1 MMYEVRKNR
10 WQVSKNFITRFE
22 EETNKDSFWSLN
34 KKIGAMLIGL
44 LLIVVMINTSGCT
57 QDNNNSQEDITS
69 LPNASTEEVQQ
80 DTVKV
85 GNDGVNAAI
94 APDDVSVVA
103 DQSMSNN
110 GAMVA
115 MSVEDMGRSDPFL
128 PAGDAAAAAAA
139 RAKARPK
146 PKPPYASY
154 LMPPPE
160 SLSVDTTATAVM
172 TTKVSGIMYD
182 KYNPSA
188 ILNISDTDYLVRT
201 GDIVNG
207 YKILSIGRETVTVQ
221 YGSNVYKA
229 SVGEMFTENGLNF
242 NTISNLNG
250 KFGGNK
256 R

>member
-1 MMYEVRKNR
+1 M
-10 WQVSKNFITRFE
+10 SKNFITRFQ
-22 EETNKDSFWSLN
+22 EETYKDSFWSLN
-34 KKIGAMLIGL
+34 KKIGAILIGL

-57 QDNNNSQEDITS
+57 QGNNTSDDNVTS
-69 LPNASTEEVQQ
+69 LPDASTEEVQQ

-94 APDDVSVVA
+94 APDDVSVVS
-103 DQSMSNN
+103 DQSMSNS

-128 PAGDAAAAAAA
+128 PEGDAAAA
-139 RAKARPK
+139 RTKAKAK
-146 PKPPYASY
+146 PKPSYASY

-160 SLSVDTTATAVM
+160 SLKVDSTATAVM

-188 ILNISDTDYLVRT
+188 ILNISDTDYLVRA

>member
-1 MMYEVRKNR
+1 M
-10 WQVSKNFITRFE
+10 SKNFITRFSE
-22 EETNKDSFWSLN
+22 EMNKDSFWSLN
-34 KKIGAMLIGL
+34 KKIGAILVGL
-44 LLIVVMINTSGCT
+44 LLVVIMINTSGCT
-57 QDNNNSQEDITS
+57 QGDNGSGDDITN
-69 LPNASTEEVQQ
+69 LPDTSTEEVQQ

-103 DQSMSNN
+103 DQSMSNT
-110 GAMVA
+110 GSMVA

-128 PAGDAAAAAAA
+128 PSGEAS
-139 RAKARPK
+139 AKANVKPQPK
-146 PKPPYASY
+146 PAYASY
-154 LMPPPE
+154 LMAPPE
-160 SLSVDTTATAVM
+160 IISVDSTATAVM

-188 ILNISDTDYLVRT
+188 ILNINDMDYLVRT

-229 SVGEMFTENGLNF
+229 SVGEMFSENGLNF
-242 NTISNLNG
+242 NAISNLNG

>member
-1 MMYEVRKNR
+1 M
-10 WQVSKNFITRFE
+10 SKNFITRFQ
-22 EETNKDSFWSLN
+22 EETYKDSFWSLN
-34 KKIGAMLIGL
+34 KKIGAILIGL

-57 QDNNNSQEDITS
+57 QGNNASDDNVTS
-69 LPNASTEEVQQ
+69 LPDASTEEVQQ

-94 APDDVSVVA
+94 APDDVSVVS
-103 DQSMSNN
+103 DQSMSNS

-128 PAGDAAAAAAA
+128 PEGDAAAV
-139 RAKARPK
+139 RAKAKAK
-146 PKPPYASY
+146 PKPSYASY

-160 SLSVDTTATAVM
+160 SLKVDSTATAIM

-188 ILNISDTDYLVRT
+188 ILNISDTDYLVRA

-242 NTISNLNG
+242 NAISNLNG

>member
-1 MMYEVRKNR
+1 M
-10 WQVSKNFITRFE
+10 SKNFITRFQ
-22 EETNKDSFWSLN
+22 EETYKDSFWSLN
-34 KKIGAMLIGL
+34 KKIGAILIGL

-57 QDNNNSQEDITS
+57 QGNNSSDNNVTS
-69 LPNASTEEVQQ
+69 LPDASTEEVQQ

-94 APDDVSVVA
+94 APDDVSVVS
-103 DQSMSNN
+103 DQSMSNS

-128 PAGDAAAAAAA
+128 PEGDAAAV
-139 RAKARPK
+139 RAKAKAK
-146 PKPPYASY
+146 PKPSYASY

-160 SLSVDTTATAVM
+160 SLKVDSTATAVM

-188 ILNISDTDYLVRT
+188 ILNISDTDYLVRA

-242 NTISNLNG
+242 NAISNLNG

>member
-1 MMYEVRKNR
+1 M
-10 WQVSKNFITRFE
+10 SKNFITRFQ
-22 EETNKDSFWSLN
+22 EETYKDSFWSLN
-34 KKIGAMLIGL
+34 KKIGAILIGL

-57 QDNNNSQEDITS
+57 QGNNTSDNNVTS
-69 LPNASTEEVQQ
+69 LPDASTEEVQQ

-94 APDDVSVVA
+94 APDDVSVVS
-103 DQSMSNN
+103 DQSMSNS

-128 PAGDAAAAAAA
+128 PEGDAAAARA
-139 RAKARPK
+139 RAKAKAK
-146 PKPPYASY
+146 PKPSYASY

-160 SLSVDTTATAVM
+160 SLNVDSTATAVM

-188 ILNISDTDYLVRT
+188 ILNISDTDYLVRA

>member
-1 MMYEVRKNR
+1 M
-10 WQVSKNFITRFE
+10 SKNFITRFR

-34 KKIGAMLIGL
+34 KKIGAILIGL
-44 LLIVVMINTSGCT
+44 LLVVVMINTSGCT
-57 QDNNNSQEDITS
+57 QGDRDSGDDIAN
-69 LPNASTEEVQQ
+69 LPDTSTEEVQQ

-94 APDDVSVVA
+94 APDDVSVVS
-103 DQSMSNN
+103 DQSMSNT
-110 GAMVA
+110 GSMVA

-128 PAGDAAAAAAA
+128 PTGEA
-139 RAKARPK
+139 RAKAKTRSQPK
-146 PKPPYASY
+146 PAYASY

-160 SLSVDTTATAVM
+160 NISVDLTATAVM

-182 KYNPSA
+182 KSNPSA
-188 ILNISDTDYLVRT
+188 ILNINDSDYLVRT

-229 SVGEMFTENGLNF
+229 SVGEMFSENGLNF

>member
-1 MMYEVRKNR
+1 M
-10 WQVSKNFITRFE
+10 SKNFITRFQ
-22 EETNKDSFWSLN
+22 EETYKDSFWSLN
-34 KKIGAMLIGL
+34 KKIGAILIGL

-57 QDNNNSQEDITS
+57 QGNNNSDNNVTS
-69 LPNASTEEVQQ
+69 LPDASTEEVQQ

-94 APDDVSVVA
+94 APDDVSVVS
-103 DQSMSNN
+103 DQSMSNS

-128 PAGDAAAAAAA
+128 PEGDAAAV
-139 RAKARPK
+139 RAKAKAK
-146 PKPPYASY
+146 PKPSYASY

-160 SLSVDTTATAVM
+160 SLKVDSTATAVM

-188 ILNISDTDYLVRT
+188 ILNISDTDYLVRA

-242 NTISNLNG
+242 NAISNLNG

>member
-1 MMYEVRKNR
+1 MSEK
-10 WQVSKNFITRFE
+10 FITRFK
-22 EETNKDSFWSLN
+22 EETEKDKFWSLN
-34 KKIGAMLIGL
+34 KKIGAILVGL
-44 LLIVVMINTSGCT
+44 LLVIVMINTSGCT
-57 QDNNNSQEDITS
+57 QGGGSGDDVTNLPDASAED
-69 LPNASTEEVQQ
+69 AQQ
-80 DTVKV
+80 DSVKV

-94 APDDVSVVA
+94 APDDVTAVA
-103 DQSMSNN
+103 AQDLKNTGST
-110 GAMVA
+110 VA

-128 PAGDAAAAAAA
+128 PAGEGAAKAKPKP
-139 RAKARPK
+139 KARPA
-146 PKPPYASY
+146 YANY

-160 SLSVDTTATAVM
+160 NINVDTTATAVM

-201 GDIVNG
+201 GDNING

-229 SVGEMFTENGLNF
+229 SVGEMFNDNGINF
-242 NTISNLNG
+242 NTVSNLNG

>member
-1 MMYEVRKNR
+1 M
-10 WQVSKNFITRFE
+10 SKNFITRFR

-34 KKIGAMLIGL
+34 KKIGAILIGL
-44 LLIVVMINTSGCT
+44 LLVVVMINTSGCT
-57 QDNNNSQEDITS
+57 QGDRDSGDDIAN
-69 LPNASTEEVQQ
+69 LPDTSTEEVQQ

-94 APDDVSVVA
+94 APDDVSVVS
-103 DQSMSNN
+103 DQSMSNT
-110 GAMVA
+110 GSMVA

-128 PAGDAAAAAAA
+128 PTGEAS
-139 RAKARPK
+139 AKAKTRSQPK
-146 PKPPYASY
+146 PAYASY

-160 SLSVDTTATAVM
+160 NISVDSTATAVM

-182 KYNPSA
+182 KSNPSA
-188 ILNISDTDYLVRT
+188 ILNINDSDYLVRT

-229 SVGEMFTENGLNF
+229 SVGEMFNENGLNF

>member
-1 MMYEVRKNR
+1 M
-10 WQVSKNFITRFE
+10 SKNFITRFSE
-22 EETNKDSFWSLN
+22 EMNKDSFWSLN
-34 KKIGAMLIGL
+34 KKIGAILVGL
-44 LLIVVMINTSGCT
+44 LLVVIMINTSGCT
-57 QDNNNSQEDITS
+57 QGDNGSGDDITN
-69 LPNASTEEVQQ
+69 LPDTSTEEVQQ

-103 DQSMSNN
+103 DQSMSNT
-110 GAMVA
+110 GSMVA

-128 PAGDAAAAAAA
+128 PSGEAS
-139 RAKARPK
+139 AKAKVKPQPK
-146 PKPPYASY
+146 PAYASY
-154 LMPPPE
+154 LMAPPE
-160 SLSVDTTATAVM
+160 SISVDSTATAVM

-188 ILNISDTDYLVRT
+188 ILNINDMDYLVRT

-229 SVGEMFTENGLNF
+229 SVGEMFSENGLNF
-242 NTISNLNG
+242 NAISNLNG

>member
-1 MMYEVRKNR
+1 M
-10 WQVSKNFITRFE
+10 SKNFITRFR

-34 KKIGAMLIGL
+34 KKIGAILIGL
-44 LLIVVMINTSGCT
+44 LLVVVMINTSGCT
-57 QDNNNSQEDITS
+57 QGDRNSGDDIAN
-69 LPNASTEEVQQ
+69 LPDTSTEEVQQ

-94 APDDVSVVA
+94 APDDVSVVS
-103 DQSMSNN
+103 DQSMSNT
-110 GAMVA
+110 GSMVA

-128 PAGDAAAAAAA
+128 PTGEAS
-139 RAKARPK
+139 AKAKTRSQPK
-146 PKPPYASY
+146 PAYASY

-160 SLSVDTTATAVM
+160 NISVDSTATAVM

-182 KYNPSA
+182 KSNPSA
-188 ILNISDTDYLVRT
+188 ILNINDSDYLVRT

-229 SVGEMFTENGLNF
+229 SVGEMFSENGLNF